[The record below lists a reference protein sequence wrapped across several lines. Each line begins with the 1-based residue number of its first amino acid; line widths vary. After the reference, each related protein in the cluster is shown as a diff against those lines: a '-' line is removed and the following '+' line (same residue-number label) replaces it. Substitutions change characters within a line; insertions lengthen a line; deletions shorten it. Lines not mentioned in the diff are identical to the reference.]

1 MVRMVLA
8 RTPDHSYHKLEF
20 IDTIQRLGVGYH
32 FEEQIDKFLQFTH
45 NTYLEYSS
53 KDNDLRIVALRFRLL
68 RQHGYPVSCD
78 IFNKFIDGEGNF
90 KVSLIKNVE
99 GMLELFEAAQFRIAG
114 EKILEKALEFSSS
127 NLESSFSN
135 MNSSLSTQVREALKI
150 PILKSSNRVGAKKFI
165 SIYQQNV
172 SHSEI
177 LLNFA
182 KLDFNI
188 IQKTHQK
195 ELSDITRWWKDLDFA
210 NKLPFAR
217 DRVVECYFW
226 AVEVYFEPHYHIA
239 RKMLTKI
246 INMTSILDDIY
257 DVYGTLDDLQLFT
270 DLIQRWW
277 KDLDFANRLPFA
289 RDRVVE
295 CYFWIVG
302 VYFEPHYHIAR
313 RMLTKII
320 NITSILDDI
329 YDVYGTLDD
338 LQLFTDLIQRWDVN
352 ALEQLP
358 SYMKICYEALSDVYI
373 EMENELEKTG
383 GSYHIKYAKEEMK
396 KLVRA
401 YLEEAKWSYNKDMPR
416 MEEYMKVAI
425 VTSAYMMLLTT
436 SLVGMGNLVTKKD
449 FDWIT
454 SEPLLLLASAT
465 ICRLTNDLV
474 GYGMKKLVRA
484 YLEEAKWS
492 YNKVMPR
499 MEEYMKVAS
508 VTSAYMMLLTTS
520 LVGMGNLV
528 TKKDFDWITSE
539 PLLLLAFSTICRL
552 TNDLVGYGFEKKP
565 TAVECYM
572 NENGASK
579 EEAFAELQ
587 EQVTKAWK
595 DMNQESLRPT
605 VSISM
610 PVLTRV
616 LNFTRIPHLFY
627 VKDDEYTNSEA
638 NIRSIIYS
646 VLVEANVT
654 I

>member
-1 MVRMVLA
+1 MEFDSTHSSILIKKVDQDDVRRSVKYHPSVWGDYFLAYVSMEISATEEEELRRQKEMVRKVLA
-8 RTPDHSYHKLEF
+8 RTPDHLYHKLEL
-20 IDTIQRLGVGYH
+20 IDAIQRLGVGYH
-32 FEEQIDKFLQFTH
+32 FEEEIDKFLQFTH
-45 NTYLEYSS
+45 DTYLEYSS
-53 KDNDLRIVALRFRLL
+53 KANDLRIVALRFRLL

-127 NLESSFSN
+127 NLESSLSN
-135 MNSSLSTQVREALKI
+135 MNSSLSTQVKEALKI

-270 DLIQRWW
+270 DLIQRW
-277 KDLDFANRLPFA
+277 
-289 RDRVVE
+289 
-295 CYFWIVG
+295 
-302 VYFEPHYHIAR
+302 
-313 RMLTKII
+313 
-320 NITSILDDI
+320 
-329 YDVYGTLDD
+329 DVH
-338 LQLFTDLIQRWDVN
+338 

-358 SYMKICYEALSDVYI
+358 SYMRICYEALSDVYI
-373 EMENELEKTG
+373 EMENELKKTD
-383 GSYHIKYAKEEMK
+383 GSYRIQYAKEEMK

-401 YLEEAKWSYNKDMPR
+401 YLEEAKWSYNKD
-416 MEEYMKVAI
+416 
-425 VTSAYMMLLTT
+425 
-436 SLVGMGNLVTKKD
+436 
-449 FDWIT
+449 
-454 SEPLLLLASAT
+454 
-465 ICRLTNDLV
+465 
-474 GYGMKKLVRA
+474 
-484 YLEEAKWS
+484 
-492 YNKVMPR
+492 MPR

-627 VKDDEYTNSEA
+627 VEDDEYTNSEA

-646 VLVEANVT
+646 ILVEANVT